1 MANNFQVNVYQID
14 AQVLNR
20 NESIRMGFPTT
31 GVIIQDCISSPTRSL
46 ASGYNVYSVIL
57 VPDQGLPGN
66 GGKKYYIQ
74 ETFSALAT
82 LVG

>member
-14 AQVLNR
+14 GQVLAR
-20 NESIRMGFPTT
+20 DQSQRIGFPSA
-31 GVIIQDCISSPTRSL
+31 GVMIQDCITSPTRSL
-46 ASGYNVYSVIL
+46 SSGYNVYSVITMPTL
-57 VPDQGLPGN
+57 GVPGN
-66 GGKKYYIQ
+66 GGKRYYIQ

>member
-14 AQVLNR
+14 GQVLNR
-20 NESIRMGFPTT
+20 NESRRMGFPST
-31 GVIIQDCISSPTRSL
+31 GVIIQDCINSPTRSL
-46 ASGYNVYSVIL
+46 SSGYNVYSVI
-57 VPDQGLPGN
+57 VMPDQGIPGN
-66 GGKKYYIQ
+66 GGIKYYIQ

>member
-14 AQVLNR
+14 GKPLNR
-20 NESIRMGFPTT
+20 NESIRMGFPSG
-31 GVIIQDCISSPTRSL
+31 GVMIQDCINSTTRSL
-46 ASGYNVYSVIL
+46 PSGYNVYSLII
-57 VPDQGLPGN
+57 VPSAGLPGN
-66 GGKKYYIQ
+66 NGVKYYVQ